1 MTITYPAKTYYDEQ
15 TEETFVIQYSIHY
28 DPPDYT
34 VKVIING
41 ETLNFRRDFP
51 QLKSAK
57 SFVTKSLNRLA
68 KKHTL
73 IK

>member
-1 MTITYPAKTYYDEQ
+1 MTITYPVKTYYDEQ
-15 TEETFVIQYSIHY
+15 TEETFVIEYAIHY
-28 DPPDYT
+28 DHPDYI
-34 VKVIING
+34 VKVTVNG
-41 ETLNFRRDFP
+41 ETLNFRRDCP